1 MSCGS
6 FHTLAVAKNKRVFA
20 FGQNKYGKLGIGEP
34 PLDACLEPK
43 KINMHRASQSGN
55 EPQKDKDD
63 SI

>member
-6 FHTLAVAKNKRVFA
+6 FHTLAVAKNRRVFA
-20 FGQNKYGKLGIGEP
+20 FGQNKYGKLGIGEAP
-34 PLDACLEPK
+34 MDASLEPK
-43 KINMHRASQSGN
+43 KINMYRANQAPS

>member
-6 FHTLAVAKNKRVFA
+6 FHTLAVAKNKRIFA
-20 FGQNKYGKLGIGEP
+20 FGQNKYGKLGIAEA
-34 PLDACLEPK
+34 PLDACLEPQ
-43 KINMHRASQSGN
+43 KINVYRANQGS

>member
-20 FGQNKYGKLGIGEP
+20 FGQNKYGKLGIGEVP
-34 PLDACLEPK
+34 MDASLEPK
-43 KINMHRASQSGN
+43 KINMYRANQAGS